1 MTGGLGFAIVIVAL
15 LPALG
20 QPRLAVVPLALDPG
34 LSAAAQESQCRAL
47 AEELSRLMAENRDT
61 RIAVCVR
68 SAEI

>member
-47 AEELSRLMAENRDT
+47 AEALSRQMAAARDP
-61 RIAVCVR
+61 RVAVCVR
-68 SAEI
+68 SVEV